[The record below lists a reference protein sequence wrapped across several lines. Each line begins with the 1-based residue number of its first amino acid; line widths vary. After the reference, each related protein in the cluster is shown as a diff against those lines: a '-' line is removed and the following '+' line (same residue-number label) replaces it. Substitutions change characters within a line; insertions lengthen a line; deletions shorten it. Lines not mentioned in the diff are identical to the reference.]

1 MSPWPRGSHR
11 VIPCRLIIAKEREM
25 GNCQVGTLFR
35 GYFFKKFREFWPTKA
50 TVLRVKMSQGKM
62 RNQGEKAE
70 IGQSSHRRSG
80 NTALG
85 ALQGAEVLFQK
96 EQRRREGGRALKQ
109 K

>member
-1 MSPWPRGSHR
+1 MHSRKGMSPWPCGSHR
-11 VIPCRLIIAKEREM
+11 VIPCGLIIAKEREM

-70 IGQSSHRRSG
+70 LEQSSHRRSLRERF
-80 NTALG
+80 LG
-85 ALQGAEVLFQK
+85 GL
-96 EQRRREGGRALKQ
+96 RESSTGSLTGS
-109 K
+109 